1 MFGFGHGPEL
11 IIILVIALIVLGPGK
26 IPEIAQ
32 MLGKGLRE
40 LRQASSELQRTFDV
54 NELMN
59 PTPPAPAAPEPPP
72 VEAAPAP
79 LALTQTIAPPDLVAA
94 ARPKRTRKG
103 AVPSKTEAT
112 EAGAVGTEPSLAEV
126 SKPKRRRAVSRVAS
140 DRAASAERTP
150 KNGAS
155 AESTVTD
162 SSQDSAAPW
171 ISASAPESMSTS
183 AAPGDSTGLAA
194 GAQEP
199 SESLAAVS
207 AVASEPKAAGAAH
220 LDGALVSEPAHGSS
234 LAAASAAPR
243 RRARTNSAA
252 AVNDGEAK
260 PRRRASRETSE
271 TVSLDAPA

>member
-59 PTPPAPAAPEPPP
+59 PTPPAPEPPP

-79 LALTQTIAPPDLVAA
+79 LASTQTIAPPDLVAA

-112 EAGAVGTEPSLAEV
+112 EAGAVGTEASLAEV

-171 ISASAPESMSTS
+171 ISASAPESMSTIS
-183 AAPGDSTGLAA
+183 APGDSTGLAA

-252 AVNDGEAK
+252 AVSDGEAK